1 MEPKREKSCSRRHK
15 FEEKNVL
22 LALRGRLNANRH
34 ANLQKRWKD
43 QITQLILRPFSR
55 SFWGPGS
62 IKNRINF
69 LLFFLRVLRATLSG
83 FGRPKGSLGGSL
95 LEVFLQSV
103 SFSRKRWYPR
113 FWTTVQRFGSILR
126 VRSSRKPRKSS
137 KNWVWKF
144 LAFLVVKKKSE
155 DLFF

>member
-1 MEPKREKSCSRRHK
+1 MEPKREQSGSWRHNL
-15 FEEKNVL
+15 EEKIVL
-22 LALRGRLNANRH
+22 LAFWGHLKAIGMQTCKKHEKGKKSHINFET
-34 ANLQKRWKD
+34 
-43 QITQLILRPFSR
+43 ISR

-62 IKNRINF
+62 NKNRINF

-103 SFSRKRWYPR
+103 RFSRKRWYPR
-113 FWTTVQRFGSILR
+113 FWTTVQRFDSILR
-126 VRSSRKPRKSS
+126 VRSSRKPRKSR
-137 KNWVWKF
+137 KNWIGKF
-144 LAFLVVKKKSE
+144 LVFLVVKEDSQ